1 VALTCFR
8 RFERGRKDV
17 SAPPLQTAVV
27 LAAGHGT
34 RMREPRPDVPLTP
47 AQAAMADVGLKAMI
61 PVGGRPF
68 LDYVLTA
75 MADAGYRQVC
85 MVVSDAD
92 RVIREHYTRIAP
104 PTRLGVA
111 FAVQHQA
118 RGSAD
123 AVATAEAVIGRRP
136 FVVVNSDNYYPAA
149 VLEALR
155 TLAEPGLVAFE
166 PRALV
171 AGGNVSPDRLARY
184 AAVHVGPDGYLQR
197 IVEKPGD
204 VFGGS
209 APTVLVS
216 MNCWR
221 FSPNIFRAC
230 RQIAPSVRGE
240 LELADA
246 VRFASDVLGDRFRVV
261 VSRESVLDLS
271 NRADIPAVEARLR
284 QVAVLT

>member
-1 VALTCFR
+1 
-8 RFERGRKDV
+8 
-17 SAPPLQTAVV
+17 
-27 LAAGHGT
+27 
-34 RMREPRPDVPLTP
+34 MREPRPDVPLTP
-47 AQAAMADVGLKAMI
+47 AQAAMADIGLKAMI
-61 PVGGRPF
+61 PIRGRPF
-68 LDYVLTA
+68 LDYVITA

-85 MVVSDAD
+85 IVVGGGD
-92 RVIREHYTRIAP
+92 RVIREHFTRIAP

-111 FAVQHQA
+111 FAVQHHA

-123 AVATAEAVIGRRP
+123 AVATAEAVIGDHP

-155 TLAEPGLVAFE
+155 MLGEPGLVAFE

-184 AAVHVGPDGYLQR
+184 AAVYVGPDGYLQR

-204 VFGGS
+204 VFGS
-209 APTVLVS
+209 APGILVS

-230 RQIAPSVRGE
+230 RQVAPSMRGE

-261 VSRESVLDLS
+261 ASRASVLDLS
-271 NRADIPAVEARLR
+271 NRADIPAVEARL
-284 QVAVLT
+284 QQAAVLT